1 MGGSRSK
8 VHAYED
14 PYAEAGAADQL
25 GEVAP
30 RQDPYEEGAEEDT
43 QAYKQALDAI
53 SVLEEFAL
61 SKARGSIKD
70 RIDNLKSAVMSRT
83 PDLADL
89 AGAGGP
95 DLAALASRGRRG
107 GRGRDPYVTRGHGI
121 FHRGG
126 PPRGMGMAFPPRRG
140 RGMPP
145 YMRAMPRRGAPY

>member
-8 VHAYED
+8 VSAYED

-30 RQDPYEEGAEEDT
+30 REDPYEEGTEGDT

-53 SVLEEFAL
+53 SVLEEFAM
-61 SKARGSIKD
+61 SKAKGSIKD
-70 RIDNLKSAVMSRT
+70 RIDNLKSAVMSGT
-83 PDLADL
+83 PEL

-95 DLAALASRGRRG
+95 DLAALASRGRG
-107 GRGRDPYVTRGHGI
+107 GMRGHGI

-126 PPRGMGMAFPPRRG
+126 PPRGMRMAYPPRRG

-145 YMRAMPRRGAPY
+145 YMRAMPRRGPPY